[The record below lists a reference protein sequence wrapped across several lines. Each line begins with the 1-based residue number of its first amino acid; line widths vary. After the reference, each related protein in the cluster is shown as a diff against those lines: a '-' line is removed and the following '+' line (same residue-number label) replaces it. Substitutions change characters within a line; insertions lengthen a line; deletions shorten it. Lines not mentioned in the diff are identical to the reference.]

1 MQVQYSDAHP
11 VTLPMQRLTDKVFDR
26 RSHTTGLQA
35 IDVRRSHSARKMRV
49 LGERFKR
56 APTEWIALDVARR
69 REEYNRGLDLGLFS
83 EELAS
88 LVDHIGVERRG

>member
-1 MQVQYSDAHP
+1 
-11 VTLPMQRLTDKVFDR
+11 MQRLTDKVFNG
-26 RSHTTGLQA
+26 RSHTTRLKA

-49 LGERFKR
+49 LGERFER

-88 LVDHIGVERRG
+88 LVDEIGVERRG